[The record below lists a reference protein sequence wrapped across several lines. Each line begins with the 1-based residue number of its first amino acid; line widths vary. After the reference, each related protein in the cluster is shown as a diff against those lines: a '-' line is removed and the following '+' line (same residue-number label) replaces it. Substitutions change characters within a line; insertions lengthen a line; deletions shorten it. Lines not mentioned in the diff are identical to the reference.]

1 MGIFSNRSSGDSSKA
16 GATNYRATGRRAAQ
30 EMTAVEIEDMDIRSK
45 TFGTTNSLTGRGR
58 RRRSISGLKETL
70 YMLESSD
77 EDDSAAEQAAKTRSN
92 NRRNSNAGVTHGAD
106 AEGNGFPAIEGYTVI
121 SRIGE

>member
-16 GATNYRATGRRAAQ
+16 GVTTRRGAQQAAAA
-30 EMTAVEIEDMDIRSK
+30 AVAEIEDMDIRSK

-77 EDDSAAEQAAKTRSN
+77 EDDNEAAEQAVKSRSN
-92 NRRNSNAGVTHGAD
+92 NRRNSNAGITHGAD
-106 AEGNGFPAIEGYTVI
+106 AEGNGFPSIEGYT
-121 SRIGE
+121 